1 MNEQVFINGLFAEV
15 TSGLSH
21 PAVEFLRRQARPCVY
36 LVKYRNLGDGDTI
49 AGVIEQR
56 SNGRVDI
63 SIDIGKC
70 SATSVFPRA
79 GTFSLT
85 FEVNTASYDIPFSAC
100 SFDVDQTFA
109 FESTTAETT
118 RTSLAAF
125 EGLSLPWVWSSGSQY
140 DPDFPEDPW
149 EADLCWMASELR
161 SRILSHAS
169 NLDRLIALGGH
180 PFRDD
185 DCSHLS
191 DDGCILVAEIGI
203 PQLDAKYRFATK
215 LRYFVDRQPLPLQ
228 HCDDVWCAR

>member
-21 PAVEFLRRQARPCVY
+21 AAVEFLRRQARPCVY

-49 AGVIEQR
+49 AGVIEQG

-63 SIDIGKC
+63 SIDLGKC

-118 RTSLAAF
+118 RTPLAAF
-125 EGLSLPWVWSSGSQY
+125 EGLSLPWVWSS
-140 DPDFPEDPW
+140 F
-149 EADLCWMASELR
+149 
-161 SRILSHAS
+161 
-169 NLDRLIALGGH
+169 
-180 PFRDD
+180 
-185 DCSHLS
+185 
-191 DDGCILVAEIGI
+191 
-203 PQLDAKYRFATK
+203 
-215 LRYFVDRQPLPLQ
+215 
-228 HCDDVWCAR
+228 